1 MAEASQPKYILGH
14 EQSEIDRLMVQS
26 AVMPPFTERL
36 FKAAG
41 MSTGMRVLDLG
52 CGPSDVSM
60 LAANLVGPSGSVIGI
75 DRSSEVISIAKRRG
89 EQAGLSHVSFK
100 SVAFEK
106 FADPDVFDCVVG
118 RFVLMYQSDPIEFLR
133 AAARFVRPGGVI
145 ALHELDFASNFSSCP
160 PVWAWNTLGSMIGAA
175 FRDAL
180 PHYDLANQMIKCFAD
195 AGLPTPELFRETP
208 VGGGEQSPLY
218 AWVEKTLRSVWPQ
231 LVEMG
236 VATAEGFPADVTMEK
251 VKSAL
256 VRARSQIEGPAQV
269 CAWVKI

>member
-1 MAEASQPKYILGH
+1 LRVGH
-14 EQSEIDRLMVQS
+14 
-26 AVMPPFTERL
+26 
-36 FKAAG
+36 
-41 MSTGMRVLDLG
+41 
-52 CGPSDVSM
+52 
-60 LAANLVGPSGSVIGI
+60 
-75 DRSSEVISIAKRRG
+75 
-89 EQAGLSHVSFK
+89 AGLSHVSFK

-160 PVWAWNTLGSMIGAA
+160 PVWAWNTLGSMIMVA

-180 PHYDLANQMIKCFAD
+180 PHYDSANQMIGCFAD

-231 LVEMG
+231 LVDMG
-236 VATAEGFPADVTMEK
+236 VATGECFPADMTMEK
-251 VKSAL
+251 VKTAI
-256 VRARSQIEGPAQV
+256 VRARSQIKGPAQV